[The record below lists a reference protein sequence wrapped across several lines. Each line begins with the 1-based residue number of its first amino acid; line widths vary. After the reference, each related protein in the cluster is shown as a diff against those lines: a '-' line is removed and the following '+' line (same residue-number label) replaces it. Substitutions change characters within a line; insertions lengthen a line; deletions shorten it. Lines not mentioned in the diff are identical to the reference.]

1 MRRNNLLFFSGNEY
15 YVFSRITSVICL
27 NFENSQLDEERAT
40 KMKIRNDQKLPF
52 SLCDNIE
59 NWKSYQNK

>member
-1 MRRNNLLFFSGNEY
+1 MRRNNLLFFPGNEY

-52 SLCDNIE
+52 SLRDNIE
-59 NWKSYQNK
+59 NWKSYRNK